1 MHMGLL
7 ERFRVLKSD
16 ISTSD
21 EIGAELGR
29 LDKVKADAER
39 ELSRLG
45 DMRPGLLVTAS
56 NDELATH
63 DAAMTRCRRD
73 IEQAD
78 ARCASLEPEWR
89 ARESLDAEQRDAAER
104 AELYDAA
111 VKARADGKRL
121 LADYEKG
128 AKALAATLERIAAA
142 SQAIGRAND
151 RLPDGKALVEHFEPN
166 NGRSAVSDEPT
177 PMIRKWF
184 TADGHDLG
192 TSKPMGVPGLVSR
205 MVKGYGTTIPGTGR
219 PAEPHVPLLSRIAL
233 PRSTDLSEGFH
244 WRGSE
249 ARPKP
254 LTVDQEAILRF
265 HGFFQ

>member
-1 MHMGLL
+1 MGLL
-7 ERFRVLKSD
+7 ERFRPLKAD
-16 ISTSD
+16 TSTSD

-73 IEQAD
+73 IERAD
-78 ARCASLEPEWR
+78 ARRAVLEPEWR
-89 ARESLDAEQRDAAER
+89 ARESLDTEQRDVAER
-104 AELYDAA
+104 QALYQNAI
-111 VKARADGKRL
+111 KARSEGKRL
-121 LADYEKG
+121 LGEYEKG

-142 SQAIGRAND
+142 SQTIGRAND
-151 RLPDGKALVEHFEPN
+151 RLPDGRAEVEHFELF
-166 NGRSAVSDEPT
+166 NGRSAVSDEPV

-184 TADGHDLG
+184 TADGRDLG
-192 TSKPMGVPGLVSR
+192 TSRPMGVPGIVSR
-205 MVKGYGTTIPGTGR
+205 MVKGYGGATIPGTGR

-233 PRSTDLSEGFH
+233 PRSADLAEGFH

-254 LTVDQEAILRF
+254 LTADQEAILRF
-265 HGFFQ
+265 HGILQ

>member
-1 MHMGLL
+1 MGLL
-7 ERFRVLKSD
+7 ERFRPLKAD

-63 DAAMTRCRRD
+63 DAAMARCRRD

-78 ARCASLEPEWR
+78 ARRAVLEPEWR
-89 ARESLDAEQRDAAER
+89 ARETLDAEQRETAER

-111 VKARADGKRL
+111 VKARAEGKRL
-121 LADYEKG
+121 LGEYEKG
-128 AKALAATLERIAAA
+128 AKALAVTLERLAAA

-151 RLPDGKALVEHFEPN
+151 RLPAGKAEVEHFELN
-166 NGRSAVSDEPT
+166 NGRTATPDQSA
-177 PMIRKWF
+177 PMIQKWF

-205 MVKGYGTTIPGTGR
+205 MVKGYGGATIPGTGR
-219 PAEPHVPLLSRIAL
+219 SAEPHVPLFSRVAL
-233 PRSTDLSEGFH
+233 PRTSDPADGDH
-244 WRGSE
+244 WRGGETRS
-249 ARPKP
+249 KP
-254 LTVDQEAILRF
+254 LTADQTAVLRY
-265 HGFFQ
+265 HGLIQ